1 MWNGKSA
8 ISALWMVRTRTSLL
22 MLHATLRL
30 LLSWS
35 GCRSWCIICWS
46 SEQNYSRHGM
56 LSYFGCFFQRLARSC
71 KSVRAQNSRGSKTAA
86 FRWGFRFFL
95 GNPGKMDQ
103 FRGLET
109 PLSFRY
115 HDLKAL
121 CGATKALVPMAWP
134 GRLKD
139 WDAMGR
145 WEHGLAFW

>member
-56 LSYFGCFFQRLARSC
+56 LMLFWLLFPKTC
-71 KSVRAQNSRGSKTAA
+71 KILQVCQGSKLKGVQDSC
-86 FRWGFRFFL
+86 FQVRFVFFFGKSGEMNQSISGFGNATFIITTTWRHCVVPLKPWYQWHGL
-95 GNPGKMDQ
+95 GGWRSGM
-103 FRGLET
+103 
-109 PLSFRY
+109 
-115 HDLKAL
+115 
-121 CGATKALVPMAWP
+121 
-134 GRLKD
+134 
-139 WDAMGR
+139 R